1 MIGILIACS
10 PPIDGSEFICPPP
23 DVVCSSLDCSKPITK
38 PQIIEDKDFTNPW
51 DRIRIPIWRKEFK
64 NENQ

>member
-10 PPIDGSEFICPPP
+10 PPLDGSNFICPPP
-23 DVVCSSLDCSKPITK
+23 DVVCLSLDCPKLPITK
-38 PQIIEDKDFTNPW
+38 PQIIEDRDFTNPW

-64 NENQ
+64 NES